1 MTAFTTQDPQQIS
14 WMIADLQKLQGVR
27 SALVVASDG
36 MLITHSD
43 GIGRDMAERLAASV
57 SGMVALGMAARECFD
72 HLALSQIAY
81 EFEGAMLLV
90 TSVGQARNALIA
102 ALTEPGADVG
112 VVGDA
117 LVSLAPSIA
126 AQLDVAD
133 RSVR

>member
-1 MTAFTTQDPQQIS
+1 MPAFTSQNSEQLS
-14 WMIADLQKLQGVR
+14 WMIADLQKLQGVQ

-43 GIGRDMAERLAASV
+43 GIGRDKAERLAASV

-72 HLALSQIAY
+72 NRPLSQIAY
-81 EFEGAMLLV
+81 EFDGAMLLV

-112 VVGDA
+112 VVGSTMA
-117 LVSLAPSIA
+117 SLAPSIA
-126 AQLDVAD
+126 SQLDVAD